1 MWPVLVAVAGA
12 SAALEAGRWPPHPPS
27 APDAAKTLRAVAKAT
42 VLGLGRT
49 WRLRIFASIARS
61 RLARRAAMPGEA
73 LWQRSPAWLAETRC
87 SDNSLCV
94 RKVVVPTAQSQQ
106 VQSQQVQ
113 PEQVQPEQ
121 AQSFDAVVIGGGPA
135 GYAAALYGGRQGL
148 RIALVERGKVGGT
161 CLHRGCIPAKELLET
176 ASIYRTVRGA
186 QAYGIGV
193 EAASVDF
200 AATQVRKR
208 KVVDQQYKGLQGLLK
223 KCKVTTFAGTGSLQ
237 PGRVVR
243 VEAEGG
249 AVTELRA
256 PAVLLAAGSLPRTIP
271 GFEVDGRFVL
281 TSDEVLDL
289 EHLPKSAAVIGGGA
303 IGCEFASMLSD
314 LGVKVTVLEAL
325 PSILPGV
332 DKDVTA
338 VVAKS
343 FARRGISI
351 STGVTVTGHAPSKDG
366 SSTVVRFVPS
376 GAAGGGPG
384 GAGEQSLEVEVV
396 VVSVGRRPYS
406 DSLVAPGCGV
416 EVDERGFVKVD
427 ELMQTSAEGVWA
439 AGDLVA
445 TPGLAHVG
453 FAEGMLV
460 VDQLLG
466 RDPVPI
472 DYGKVPWCVY
482 THPEVA
488 FVGYSEDAAREAGYD
503 VVTKKD
509 PFVGNGRAAILGDT
523 EGLVK
528 LIAERRPDGS
538 AGRLLGAHMAGP
550 WVTEQLGQ
558 GYLAVNWE
566 ATVDEVAQFVQPHP
580 SLSEV
585 FGETMLA
592 LAGRGLHVG

>member
-1 MWPVLVAVAGA
+1 M
-12 SAALEAGRWPPHPPS
+12 
-27 APDAAKTLRAVAKAT
+27 
-42 VLGLGRT
+42 
-49 WRLRIFASIARS
+49 
-61 RLARRAAMPGEA
+61 
-73 LWQRSPAWLAETRC
+73 
-87 SDNSLCV
+87 
-94 RKVVVPTAQSQQ
+94 VPTAQS
-106 VQSQQVQ
+106 
-113 PEQVQPEQ
+113 PGEQD
-121 AQSFDAVVIGGGPA
+121 FDLIVIGGGPA
-135 GYAAALYGGRQGL
+135 GYAAGLYGGRQGL
-148 RIALVERGKVGGT
+148 RIALVEKDKVGGT

-176 ASIYRTVRGA
+176 AAVFRTVQGA
-186 QAYGIGV
+186 QEYGIGV
-193 EAASVDF
+193 DGWTVDF
-200 AATQVRKR
+200 PTTQVRKR
-208 KVVDQQYKGLQGLLK
+208 KVIDQQHKGLQGLLR

-243 VEAEGG
+243 VEGEDGT
-249 AVTELRA
+249 VTELRA
-256 PAVLLAAGSLPRTIP
+256 PAVMLAAGSVPRTIP

-281 TSDEVLDL
+281 TSDEVLEL
-289 EHLPKSAAVIGGGA
+289 EQLPATAAVIGGGA
-303 IGCEFASMLSD
+303 IGCEFASMLAD
-314 LGVKVTVLEAL
+314 MGVKVIILEAL

-338 VVAKS
+338 VVVKS
-343 FARRGISI
+343 FARRGIDI
-351 STGVTVTGHAPSKDG
+351 KTGVMVKGHQPASEDK
-366 SSTVVRFVPS
+366 STVVRFARGNQDS
-376 GAAGGGPG
+376 D
-384 GAGEQSLEVEVV
+384 ESIEVEAV

-406 DSLVAPGCGV
+406 DKLIAAGCGV

-439 AGDLVA
+439 VGDLVA

-453 FAEGMLV
+453 FAEAMVV

-466 RDPVPI
+466 RQPVPI

-488 FVGYSEDAAREAGYD
+488 FAGYSEDAAREAGFE

-509 PFVGNGRAAILGDT
+509 PFVGNGRAAIVGDT
-523 EGLVK
+523 EGVVK
-528 LIAERRPDGS
+528 LIAEKLPDGS
-538 AGRLLGAHMAGP
+538 AGRLLGVHMAGP

-566 ATVDEVAQFVQPHP
+566 ATAEEVAQFVQPHP